1 MECRYYCKAEAQF
14 HHVSNKYCADRV
26 LDLTIALPNLI
37 LKTRINSSYK
47 IFVPKRKKKIQL
59 FKLKQMLSRSG
70 FGTEPHAPL
79 TSLAELVLEQN
90 QSAHSI

>member
-1 MECRYYCKAEAQF
+1 
-14 HHVSNKYCADRV
+14 
-26 LDLTIALPNLI
+26 
-37 LKTRINSSYK
+37 
-47 IFVPKRKKKIQL
+47 
-59 FKLKQMLSRSG
+59 MLSRSG